1 MHDSGPIAGQCKSP
15 LIFDI
20 GTDAALLLTD
30 NTKGVDVRFRRLNNI
45 KLLTTCAVVLT
56 ASIALG
62 QTVPT
67 SSQSRPIQMLVIGD
81 SILWGQGLKTERKTW
96 YLVKLWL
103 EQTTGRKVV
112 ERIKAH
118 SGAVIERASATDDLT
133 SNDGEV
139 NLALPTLHDELDNA
153 LKEYPDPTQVDL
165 VLVSGCV
172 NDVGALNLLNAADRT
187 VANEMARSACGKP
200 VENLLQRILISF
212 PNAQVIV
219 TGYYPLFSE
228 NTRNDFVVKALAKKF
243 FKTQAEG
250 ASLMSYKEVFDRFKV
265 NSRQWYESSNSSLA
279 QAVSNVNKNGGGAAA
294 RATFVKIDFPA
305 DYSFAAS
312 KTHLWGVDRSPFRM
326 MFLMLSFGRVLL
338 PSNDQMRHARGV
350 TCSEIYKSQ
359 PNETAEEKK
368 ERKSNKLLCRY
379 AALGHPNKKG
389 AALYAQAITN
399 VLKPKFSSV
408 TATVP

>member
-1 MHDSGPIAGQCKSP
+1 M
-15 LIFDI
+15 
-20 GTDAALLLTD
+20 
-30 NTKGVDVRFRRLNNI
+30 RFRRLNNI
-45 KLLTTCAVVLT
+45 KIVTACALVLT

-62 QTVPT
+62 QTVPA
-67 SSQSRPIQMLVIGD
+67 SSQSKRPIQMLVIGD

-118 SGAVIERASATDDLT
+118 SGAVIERAAATDDLT
-133 SNDGEV
+133 SNNGEV

-165 VLVSGCV
+165 VLLSGCV

-187 VANEMARSACGKP
+187 KADEMARSACRKP
-200 VENLLQRILISF
+200 VENLLQCVLTSF
-212 PNAQVIV
+212 PNTQVIV

-243 FKTQAEG
+243 FKTQGDG
-250 ASLMSYKEVFDRFKV
+250 ATRMKHKEVFDRLKI

-279 QAVSNVNKNGGGAAA
+279 EAVANVNKSAGGAAA

-305 DYSFAAS
+305 DYSFAAP
-312 KTHLWGVDRSPFRM
+312 KTHVWGVDRSPLRM
-326 MFLMLSFGRVLL
+326 MFLVLSFGRVLL

-350 TCSEIYKSQ
+350 TCAEIYKPQ
-359 PNETAEEKK
+359 PNETPEEKK
-368 ERKSNKLLCRY
+368 ERKANKLFCRY

-399 VLKPKFSSV
+399 VLKAKFGSAI
-408 TATVP
+408 ATVP